1 MSTWPKIKNKKA
13 PPDTPQQTQL
23 LVVGRELSDA
33 RQALGAENE
42 SASLSLRRRP
52 LPHCY
57 GLVPLHSAPVVSE
70 SYGQAGR
77 GPAWGA
83 GTAAQETARRLP
95 RHSSL
100 VFSPR
105 GLKVNFPENLKPSAH
120 SLPDTSRASAGSL
133 DFLPLRLHP
142 VSVSLDFRPEPGTY
156 LGFGVHRARDIW
168 HARVTGGD

>member
-1 MSTWPKIKNKKA
+1 MPHFHYGDAPFPTVTDSFPFIPHLLSRKA
-13 PPDTPQQTQL
+13 
-23 LVVGRELSDA
+23 
-33 RQALGAENE
+33 
-42 SASLSLRRRP
+42 
-52 LPHCY
+52 
-57 GLVPLHSAPVVSE
+57 
-70 SYGQAGR
+70 
-77 GPAWGA
+77 
-83 GTAAQETARRLP
+83 TARPGGGRHGGPGRPRRKPHAALP